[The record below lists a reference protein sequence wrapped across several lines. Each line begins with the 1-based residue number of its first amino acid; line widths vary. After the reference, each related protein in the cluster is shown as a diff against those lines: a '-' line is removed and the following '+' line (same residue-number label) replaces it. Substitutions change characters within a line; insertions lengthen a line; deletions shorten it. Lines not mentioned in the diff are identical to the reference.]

1 MDNIEENKNH
11 FMGYDF
17 TMKHGGIDES
27 RYKNVFY
34 GDIEANNLE
43 DIYENLMQGISL
55 LHIWDIRFRYQ
66 M

>member
-1 MDNIEENKNH
+1 MDNIEENKKH

-43 DIYENLMQGISL
+43 DLYENLM
-55 LHIWDIRFRYQ
+55 
-66 M
+66 